1 MAAGEAEMSFW
12 DHLEV
17 LRGTLFRS
25 VLVITLVSVVVFCFK
40 SLVFDD
46 IILAPTKSD
55 FFIYKWLR
63 MGNMQMSLVNL
74 DISAQFFVHLQ
85 VAFELGFI
93 LSFPYVCFEIWKF
106 IAPALY
112 RNEKRAVRGAFLSA
126 SFLFYLG
133 LVIGYYLIVPI
144 SLNFFMGY
152 KISDDVMNTISLTSY
167 ISMFTSTV
175 LAFGIVFE
183 FPIVVE
189 LGFILSFPYVCF
201 EIWKFIA
208 PALYRNEKRA
218 VRGAFLSASFLFYLG
233 LVIGYYLIVPISLN
247 FFMGYKISDDVM
259 NTISLT
265 SYISMFTSTVLAFGI
280 VFEFPIV
287 VVILSK
293 LGIVTRNTLI
303 KYRRHAIVVILCIAA
318 IITPADPMSMLIAA
332 APLLILYEVCVMCC
346 KPARPEDALEEIKEE
361 A

>member
-46 IILAPTKSD
+46 IILAPTRSD

-63 MGNMQMSLVNL
+63 MEDMQMSLVNL

-112 RNEKRAVRGAFLSA
+112 RNEKRAVRGSFLAA

-133 LVIGYYLIVPI
+133 LVIGYYLIVP
-144 SLNFFMGY
+144 
-152 KISDDVMNTISLTSY
+152 
-167 ISMFTSTV
+167 
-175 LAFGIVFE
+175 
-183 FPIVVE
+183 
-189 LGFILSFPYVCF
+189 
-201 EIWKFIA
+201 
-208 PALYRNEKRA
+208 
-218 VRGAFLSASFLFYLG
+218 
-233 LVIGYYLIVPISLN
+233 
-247 FFMGYKISDDVM
+247 
-259 NTISLT
+259 ISLT

-346 KPARPEDALEEIKEE
+346 KPAPPEEELIKEE

>member
-1 MAAGEAEMSFW
+1 MAAQEAEMSFW

-25 VLVITLVSVVVFCFK
+25 LLVVTLVSVVVFCFK
-40 SLVFDD
+40 SLVFDG
-46 IILAPTKSD
+46 IILAPTRGD
-55 FFIYKWLR
+55 FFVYRWMR
-63 MGNMQMSLVNL
+63 MGDMQMSIVNL

-93 LSFPYVCFEIWKF
+93 LAFPYVCYEIWKF

-112 RNEKRAVRGAFLSA
+112 KNEKKTVRTSFLAA

-133 LVIGYYLIVPI
+133 LLIGYYLIVPI

-152 KISDDVMNTISLTSY
+152 KVSDAVSNTISL
-167 ISMFTSTV
+167 
-175 LAFGIVFE
+175 
-183 FPIVVE
+183 
-189 LGFILSFPYVCF
+189 
-201 EIWKFIA
+201 
-208 PALYRNEKRA
+208 N
-218 VRGAFLSASFLFYLG
+218 
-233 LVIGYYLIVPISLN
+233 
-247 FFMGYKISDDVM
+247 
-259 NTISLT
+259 

-293 LGIVTRNTLI
+293 LGIVTKETLI

-332 APLLILYEVCVMCC
+332 APLLLLYEVCVMCC
-346 KPARPEDALEEIKEE
+346 KPASREDDEETKE
-361 A
+361 ATT

>member
-1 MAAGEAEMSFW
+1 MSFW

-40 SLVFDD
+40 GIVFDG
-46 IILAPTKSD
+46 IVLAPTKSD
-55 FFIYKWLR
+55 FVIYKWLN
-63 MGNMQMSLVNL
+63 MGNFQMSLVNL
-74 DISAQFFVHLQ
+74 DISAQFFVHLR
-85 VAFELGFI
+85 VAFQLGFI
-93 LSFPYVCFEIWKF
+93 LAFPYVCFEVWKF

-112 RNEKRAVRGAFLSA
+112 KNEKKAVRGSFLAA

-133 LVIGYYLIVPI
+133 LVIGYYLIVPL

-152 KISDDVMNTISLTSY
+152 TISD
-167 ISMFTSTV
+167 
-175 LAFGIVFE
+175 E
-183 FPIVVE
+183 VV
-189 LGFILSFPYVCF
+189 
-201 EIWKFIA
+201 
-208 PALYRNEKRA
+208 
-218 VRGAFLSASFLFYLG
+218 
-233 LVIGYYLIVPISLN
+233 
-247 FFMGYKISDDVM
+247 

-293 LGIVTRNTLI
+293 LGIVTRDTLK

-318 IITPADPMSMLIAA
+318 IITPADPMSMIIAA
-332 APLLILYEVCVMCC
+332 APLLLLYEVCVMCC
-346 KPARPEDALEEIKEE
+346 KPAEPEEESDLIEKKE

>member
-40 SLVFDD
+40 GIVFDG
-46 IILAPTKSD
+46 IVLAPTKGD
-55 FFIYKWLR
+55 FVIYKWLN
-63 MGNMQMSLVNL
+63 MGNFQMSLVNL
-74 DISAQFFVHLQ
+74 DISAQFFVHLR
-85 VAFELGFI
+85 VAFQLGFI
-93 LSFPYVCFEIWKF
+93 LAFPYVCFEVWKF

-112 RNEKRAVRGAFLSA
+112 KNEKKAVRGSFLAA

-133 LVIGYYLIVPI
+133 LVIGYYLIVPL

-152 KISDDVMNTISLTSY
+152 TISD
-167 ISMFTSTV
+167 
-175 LAFGIVFE
+175 E
-183 FPIVVE
+183 VV
-189 LGFILSFPYVCF
+189 
-201 EIWKFIA
+201 
-208 PALYRNEKRA
+208 
-218 VRGAFLSASFLFYLG
+218 
-233 LVIGYYLIVPISLN
+233 
-247 FFMGYKISDDVM
+247 

-293 LGIVTRNTLI
+293 LGIVTRDTLK

-318 IITPADPMSMLIAA
+318 IITPADPMSMIIAA
-332 APLLILYEVCVMCC
+332 APLLLLYEVCVMCC
-346 KPARPEDALEEIKEE
+346 KPAEPEEESDLIEKKE

>member
-25 VLVITLVSVVVFCFK
+25 VLVITLVSVVVFCLK

-112 RNEKRAVRGAFLSA
+112 RS
-126 SFLFYLG
+126 
-133 LVIGYYLIVPI
+133 
-144 SLNFFMGY
+144 
-152 KISDDVMNTISLTSY
+152 
-167 ISMFTSTV
+167 
-175 LAFGIVFE
+175 
-183 FPIVVE
+183 
-189 LGFILSFPYVCF
+189 
-201 EIWKFIA
+201 
-208 PALYRNEKRA
+208 EKRA

>member
-1 MAAGEAEMSFW
+1 M
-12 DHLEV
+12 
-17 LRGTLFRS
+17 
-25 VLVITLVSVVVFCFK
+25 
-40 SLVFDD
+40 
-46 IILAPTKSD
+46 
-55 FFIYKWLR
+55 
-63 MGNMQMSLVNL
+63 
-74 DISAQFFVHLQ
+74 HLQ
-85 VAFELGFI
+85 VAF
-93 LSFPYVCFEIWKF
+93 
-106 IAPALY
+106 
-112 RNEKRAVRGAFLSA
+112 
-126 SFLFYLG
+126 
-133 LVIGYYLIVPI
+133 
-144 SLNFFMGY
+144 
-152 KISDDVMNTISLTSY
+152 
-167 ISMFTSTV
+167 
-175 LAFGIVFE
+175 
-183 FPIVVE
+183 E